1 LLAYPKRIRQEH
13 GDDMWLT
20 FERHLRDARRAG
32 RGAVF
37 NLWRR
42 EIIGLWRGGRRA
54 RVTARKRQ
62 HAHRRSVGH
71 VRSENTVGAGASWLD
86 FKLGLRMLIKYPGLT
101 VVGGLGIAVAV
112 AIGAALFATSA
123 AIYATLPLDEGD
135 RVVAI
140 ENWDRDW
147 NNQERRILHD
157 FVSWRDELESV
168 DDLGAY
174 QDLERNLIVEG
185 TSGKPVTVA
194 AITASAFHLAR
205 VPAFMGRTLV
215 EEDERRGGPPVI
227 VIGYELWQNRF
238 TGDPEIVGRNIR
250 LGREVHTVVGV
261 MPAGFGFPISH
272 SLWVPF
278 QLDPLDY
285 ERRDGPGIRVFG
297 RLAAGATI
305 EQAGAELA
313 ALGLRAAT
321 DFPDTHAR
329 LAPRIMSYPMQ
340 MYDDMEGWEFPL
352 LYLLVVLLLVVVCVN
367 VAVLVYA
374 RTATRRRE
382 ITVRSAL
389 GASRRRIVTQLFIE
403 ALVLSSV
410 AAGVGLAI
418 AALAFRQAGSVMSM
432 LSNNFIPFWID
443 FGVSAGTVVYVAALA
458 VFGAVVVGVV
468 PALQFTGRRVQSGLQ
483 HAVAGG
489 SAMRFGG
496 MWTAM
501 IVLQVA
507 FAVAVLP
514 AAVSVGRMTV
524 AYGFADPGFAADQF
538 LTARLLMDYE
548 VPRSAETDAYW
559 NAFYSR
565 HRELQAELVRR
576 LDDEPG
582 VTDVIV
588 TLGPPGMEPI
598 VRIEVENAADAQLR
612 VGVGRVDIDFFDAFD
627 VPVLSGR
634 RFHPADVGAT
644 TVIINESLAQWVGD
658 GNVLGRR
665 IRFVNRGL
673 TTNPDEVK
681 APWYEIVGIV
691 SDFSSQME
699 PDRTVAKVYQ
709 AMAPGDV
716 YPSTL
721 TMRIESG
728 APLTFS
734 PRLAEITTTIDP
746 ALRLDDVLTLE
757 QVMREEQGGW
767 RIGGWALALLTV
779 SVLLLSA
786 AGLYALMSFTVTQ
799 RRREIGIRVALGAE
813 PHSLLASIFSRALR
827 QLTLGVVVGIGVAS
841 LLDWGTAGEF
851 TGGEGAV
858 LLAGVAAFMLAV
870 GLLAAVGPAR
880 RGLRIHPT
888 EALQDG
894 G

>member
-1 LLAYPKRIRQEH
+1 
-13 GDDMWLT
+13 MT
-20 FERHLRDARRAG
+20 FG
-32 RGAVF
+32 M
-37 NLWRR
+37 
-42 EIIGLWRGGRRA
+42 
-54 RVTARKRQ
+54 
-62 HAHRRSVGH
+62 
-71 VRSENTVGAGASWLD
+71 SWLD
-86 FKLGLRMLIKYPGLT
+86 FKLGFRMLIKYPGLT
-101 VVGGLGIAVAV
+101 LVGGLGIAVAV

-123 AIYATLPLDEGD
+123 AVYATLPLDEGD

-140 ENWDRDW
+140 ENWDTGW

-168 DDLGAY
+168 EDLGAY
-174 QDLERNLIVEG
+174 MDFERNLIVEG
-185 TSGKPVTVA
+185 TRGEPVRVA

-215 EEDERRGGPPVI
+215 EEDERRGGPRVV
-227 VIGYELWQNRF
+227 VIGYDLWQNRF
-238 TGDPEIVGRNIR
+238 VSDAEIVGRNVR

-261 MPAGFGFPISH
+261 MPEGFGFPISH
-272 SLWVPF
+272 SLWIPF
-278 QLDPLDY
+278 QLNPLDY

-297 RLAAGATI
+297 RLAPGATI
-305 EQAGAELA
+305 EQARAELA
-313 ALGLRAAT
+313 ALGHRAAT
-321 DFPDTHAR
+321 DFPETHAR

-340 MYDDMEGWEFPL
+340 MYDDMVGWEFPL

-418 AALAFRQAGSVMSM
+418 AALAFRQAGAVLSM

-443 FGVSAGTVVYVAALA
+443 FGVSAGTVIYVAALA

-468 PALQFTGRRVQSGLQ
+468 PALQFTGGRVQTGLQ
-483 HAVAGG
+483 QAAAGG

-496 MWTAM
+496 TWTAM

-524 AYGFADPGFAADQF
+524 SYGFADPGFAADQF
-538 LTARLLMDYE
+538 LTARLLMDFE
-548 VPRSAETDAYW
+548 TPRSAETDAYL

-565 HRELQAELVRR
+565 YRELQAELVRR

-588 TLGPPGMEPI
+588 TVGPPGMESPI
-598 VRIEVENAADAQLR
+598 RIEVENAADAQLR
-612 VGVGRVDIDFFDAFD
+612 VGLGRVDIDFFDAFD

-644 TVIINESLAQWVGD
+644 AVIINESLARLVGD
-658 GNVLGRR
+658 SNVLGRR
-665 IRFVNRGL
+665 IRFVNRSGPP
-673 TTNPDEVK
+673 NANAEE
-681 APWYEIVGIV
+681 APWHEIVGIV
-691 SDFSSQME
+691 SDFSNPME
-699 PDRTVAKVYQ
+699 PDRPAAKVYQ
-709 AMAPGDV
+709 AIAPGDV
-716 YPSTL
+716 YASIV

-728 APLTFS
+728 APLTFA
-734 PRLAEITTTIDP
+734 PRLAEITATIDP
-746 ALRLDDVLTLE
+746 TLRLRDVLTLE

-767 RIGGWALALLTV
+767 RIGGWGLALLTL
-779 SVLLLSA
+779 SVFLLSA
-786 AGLYALMSFTVTQ
+786 AGIYALMSFTVTQ
-799 RRREIGIRVALGAE
+799 CRREIGIRTALGAE
-813 PHSLLASIFSRALR
+813 PHRLLASIFSRALR
-827 QLTLGVVVGIGVAS
+827 QLTLGVAVGIGVGAV
-841 LLDWGTAGEF
+841 LDWGTAGEF

-858 LLAGVAAFMLAV
+858 LLAGVAAFMMAV
-870 GLLAAVGPAR
+870 GLLAAIGPAR
-880 RGLRIHPT
+880 RGLRIQPI
-888 EALQDG
+888 EALRADS
-894 G
+894 